1 MRATTSDSYLAKI
14 NSWATERHRA
24 GPGTWTDYNRN
35 LLYSLQSAGG
45 TVIAGVAQGADLFN
59 QPPSWEASINYEE
72 ALRQD
77 LQDEF
82 TFVDP
87 FASLTPISISTQ
99 QVPPP
104 QNPGAQLSMASGPAL
119 GSGLGNGLQTV
130 PLGQPLVGA
139 PQPVSSAALAAKN
152 APPFM
157 NPDPLLRPSTPLP
170 EPGSARSPDP
180 SSATPPPPLT
190 LPPAP
195 GGLGPPPPPLP
206 GRITEEAAELQ
217 AARKVAS
224 LVRQLYAAK
233 KREKKATPAPP
244 PAQPSS
250 SRSGFP
256 PGFGP
261 AAQQLALRI
270 GKYSRPEELVRLQ
283 RFQYRVT
290 RLRSEYSGLVPFD
303 KHADEVRAR
312 LQRFVSTPEFEPFLS
327 ILHLPFDGDPGK
339 HFPWLV
345 QELTSALNG
354 IRESIGAAEKLA
366 ADWATPVSEQ
376 NFRDL
381 ANSLPEQMK
390 GNSSTA
396 LVRLFEASEL
406 LSGGLTAPEAKSLPA
421 LQTLAELS
429 RLYEQRGA
437 TDKIASEYKLW
448 SLLLNESLREPGVDY
463 ARGLDHPVLKQ
474 WFQYAPLTVR
484 YESLEQALVA
494 GFAPDSDE
502 AEQAIRD
509 YVGALR
515 IRVSALKVE
524 LLGSIISR
532 YADIN
537 RTVQELAQRILTSG
551 AAEAGSSAA
560 SYTLAYCVETA
571 ERQQR
576 TWTLFRSDAVLFSGS
591 GSAHAELANLFRSLW
606 KAFMNEPEGRSSWRT
621 IGGFLE
627 NPDLVKLLPDDLG
640 SGSSSAP
647 ISAAADDM
655 ADELAFSPK
664 QPRFRSELL
673 WMNACEGCGIAT
685 YFCKQCVQPCCERCI
700 GDGVHECVA
709 LERDE
714 CLLKAGELTRLCR
727 LDVPKDVGQVV
738 LDDQEVIV
746 GEQRGQLLGFEYA
759 CLQACQLTDNANLFH
774 LASLQCSPGA
784 RRLAIRYLRV
794 TIHSLIPLNTGDQ
807 LNILLNG
814 EKIAA
819 QQIFYG
825 QPDGRAPL
833 LRSRSL
839 VIPSGAQISWH
850 RPTDRAWLHGTVAY
864 IPVPVDR
871 ELSIRIQLPPQ
882 LQPRTHYTKNVTASL
897 EMILTPV

>member
-59 QPPSWEASINYEE
+59 QPPSWEANINYEE

-77 LQDEF
+77 LQDAF

-87 FASLTPISISTQ
+87 FANLTPISIITQ
-99 QVPPP
+99 QIPPP
-104 QNPGAQLSMASGPAL
+104 QNPGAQLSLVSGPAL

-157 NPDPLLRPSTPLP
+157 NPDPLLRPSAALP
-170 EPGSARSPDP
+170 EPGSVVSLNP
-180 SSATPPPPLT
+180 SSAPPPPLA
-190 LPPAP
+190 LPPPP

-206 GRITEEAAELQ
+206 GRMTEEAAELQ
-217 AARKVAS
+217 ASRKVAR
-224 LVRQLYAAK
+224 LVRELYAAK
-233 KREKKATPAPP
+233 KRDKQSAPAPTP
-244 PAQPSS
+244 PQPSS

-256 PGFGP
+256 PSFGP

-270 GKYSRPEELVRLQ
+270 GKYSRPDELVRLQ
-283 RFQYRVT
+283 RFQDRVA

-312 LQRFVSTPEFEPFLS
+312 LQRFVSTPMYEPFLS
-327 ILHLPFDGDPGK
+327 ILHLPFDGSPGK

-345 QELTSALNG
+345 QELTSTLNG
-354 IRESIGAAEKLA
+354 IRESLGAAEKLA
-366 ADWATPVSEQ
+366 EDWATPVSEQ

-381 ANSLPEQMK
+381 ANGLPEQMK

-406 LSGGLTAPEAKSLPA
+406 LSGGLTAPDAKSLPA
-421 LQTLAELS
+421 IQTLAELA

-448 SLLLNESLREPGVDY
+448 SLILNESLREPGVDY

-484 YESLEQALVA
+484 YESFERALIV
-494 GFAPDSDE
+494 GFTADSDE

-509 YVGALR
+509 YIGALR
-515 IRVSALKVE
+515 TRVNALKVE

-532 YADIN
+532 YAAIN
-537 RTVQELAQRILTSG
+537 RTVQDLAQRILTSG

-560 SYTLAYCVETA
+560 SYTLAYCVEAA

-621 IGGFLE
+621 ISGFLE

-640 SGSSSAP
+640 STLVSS
-647 ISAAADDM
+647 
-655 ADELAFSPK
+655 ELVQDLTLSK
-664 QPRFRSELL
+664 EPRFRSELL
-673 WMNACEGCGIAT
+673 WINACEGCGIAT

-700 GDGVHECVA
+700 GEGSHECQK
-709 LERDE
+709 LEHDE
-714 CLLKAGELTRLCR
+714 YLVKAGELLHTCQ

-746 GEQRGQLLGFEYA
+746 GEKRGQLLGFEYA

-774 LASLQCSPGA
+774 LASLSCPPSA
-784 RRLAIRYLRV
+784 RLAIRYLRV
-794 TIHSLIPLNTGDQ
+794 TVHSVIPFNFGDEI
-807 LNILLNG
+807 NILLNG
-814 EKIAA
+814 EKVAA

-864 IPVPVDR
+864 IPTPTNQ
-871 ELSIRIQLPPQ
+871 ELSIRLQLPPQ

-897 EMILTPV
+897 ELILTAL